1 MATSVAMFLDYSKHK
16 VARNPIDIP
25 QILCVEPSYGITI
38 MRRSWVCG
46 RDRSH
51 APVKSVQ
58 GKELSPM
65 AEEGQIVRGINWRQT
80 FPFTNI
86 FRAFRVAIHLSK
98 LALGLALLLC
108 IYCGGR
114 LMDSVWPATARAIPG
129 EVYSY
134 EAFRTG
140 QMDISLPAWREQ
152 RRAEIQQDYAR
163 MLVQYGV
170 DKTDEQAMD
179 DARARHKLGELTDAI
194 NNQRQLDVDKIN
206 TDFAEQK
213 RAAPDEA
220 TRDQVDK
227 AHYEAVLA
235 AYAQAAAQREEAR
248 AIEGQG
254 LFISFFQYEIHEV
267 NAVVMNVLRN
277 TWLAPGGVTDHVYNF
292 FAIGPIWLVW
302 HHTVFFILFAVW
314 FLICWALFGGAIS
327 RIAAVHVARDE
338 KISVRQAMKFAV
350 GKLLSFASAPV
361 IPILIVI
368 VVGLLVAL
376 VSLIGNVPFLGPII
390 IGAMFVLA
398 LLAGFVMTLVVL
410 GTAGGFNLMYP
421 TIAVEGSDSFDAIS
435 RSFSYVYARPW
446 RMLFYTA
453 VAVGYGAA
461 TYLFIHLFIWLMLVL
476 THHFVN
482 MGLFT
487 MAGNGRDL
495 LSVMWPSPS
504 ITGRLSYSADYSALT
519 SGQKIGGLLINC
531 WVMLLVAFLGAYAIS
546 LYFSANTIIY
556 FLMRGEVD
564 STEMDD
570 VYLEQSED
578 DLETAPAAVVTA
590 TEVVKVTL
598 ESAPTGSMPV
608 PPVPPPSPPP
618 PPITST

>member
-1 MATSVAMFLDYSKHK
+1 
-16 VARNPIDIP
+16 
-25 QILCVEPSYGITI
+25 
-38 MRRSWVCG
+38 
-46 RDRSH
+46 
-51 APVKSVQ
+51 
-58 GKELSPM
+58 M
-65 AEEGQIVRGINWRQT
+65 AEEGQVVRGINWRQT

-114 LMDSVWPATARAIPG
+114 VLDGVWPATARAIPD
-129 EVYSY
+129 EVHSY
-134 EAFRTG
+134 ESFRAG
-140 QMDISLPAWREQ
+140 QLSIFLPAWRDQ

-163 MLVQYGV
+163 MLQQYGI
-170 DKTDEQAMD
+170 DRTDEQATD
-179 DARARHKLGELTDAI
+179 DAKERHKLGDLLDAI
-194 NNQRQLDVDKIN
+194 NVQRQRDVDKIN
-206 TDFAEQK
+206 SDYTEQK
-213 RAAPDEA
+213 RNAPNDAARDEA
-220 TRDQVDK
+220 EK
-227 AHYEAVLA
+227 ARHDAIIA
-235 AYAQAAAQREEAR
+235 AYAQAASERRAAR
-248 AIEGQG
+248 AIEGEG
-254 LFISFFQYEIHEV
+254 LFESFFEYEIHQV
-267 NAVVMNVLRN
+267 NEVVMDVLRN
-277 TWLAPGGVTDHVYNF
+277 NWLAPGGVTDHVYNF
-292 FAIGPIWLVW
+292 LTVGPIWLVW

-338 KISVRQAMKFAV
+338 KISVRQAMNFAV

-368 VVGLLVAL
+368 VIGLLVAL
-376 VSLIGNVPFLGPII
+376 VSLIGNIPFLGPII
-390 IGAMFVLA
+390 VGAMFILA

-410 GTAGGFNLMYP
+410 GTVGGFNLMYP

-461 TYLFIHLFIWLMLVL
+461 TYLFVHLFIWLMLVL
-476 THHFVN
+476 THHFVS
-482 MGLFT
+482 MGMFT
-487 MAGNGRDL
+487 IAGNDREI

-504 ITGRLSYSADYSALT
+504 ITGRLSFSADYSALT
-519 SGQKIGGLLINC
+519 AGQKIGGLLINL
-531 WVMLLVAFLGAYAIS
+531 WVMLLVAFLGAFAIS

-556 FLMRGEVD
+556 FLMRSEVD

-578 DLETAPAAVVTA
+578 DIEPAPAAAAVAVVAEATIVTA
-590 TEVVKVTL
+590 
-598 ESAPTGSMPV
+598 SPASPTV
-608 PPVPPPSPPP
+608 PPVPPAA
-618 PPITST
+618 T

>member
-1 MATSVAMFLDYSKHK
+1 
-16 VARNPIDIP
+16 
-25 QILCVEPSYGITI
+25 
-38 MRRSWVCG
+38 
-46 RDRSH
+46 
-51 APVKSVQ
+51 
-58 GKELSPM
+58 M
-65 AEEGQIVRGINWRQT
+65 AEEGQVVRGINWRQT

-114 LMDSVWPATARAIPG
+114 ILDSVWPATARAIPG
-129 EVYSY
+129 EVSSY
-134 EAFRTG
+134 EGIRGG
-140 QMDISLPAWREQ
+140 QLANISLPAWREQ
-152 RRAEIQQDYAR
+152 RRAEIQQNYAH
-163 MLVQYGV
+163 MLQQYGV
-170 DKTDEQAMD
+170 AKTDDEAAT
-179 DARARHKLGELTDAI
+179 DAKERKHLGELIDAI
-194 NNQRQLDVDKIN
+194 NNERQDNVTKIN
-206 TDFAEQK
+206 NDYADQA
-213 RAAPDEA
+213 RNAPDAAARGEVER
-220 TRDQVDK
+220 TRDAAITD
-227 AHYEAVLA
+227 
-235 AYAQAAAQREEAR
+235 AYAQAAVERAAAR
-248 AIEGQG
+248 DIEGQG
-254 LFISFFQYEIHEV
+254 LFNCFFQYEIHEV
-267 NAVVMNVLRN
+267 NDVVMNVLRN
-277 TWLAPGGVTDHVYNF
+277 SWLAPGGVTDHVYNF
-292 FAIGPIWLVW
+292 FAIGPIWLIW
-302 HHTVFFILFAVW
+302 HHTVYFILFAVW

-338 KISVRQAMKFAV
+338 KISVRQAMNFAV

-376 VSLIGNVPFLGPII
+376 VALIGNIPFLGPII

-461 TYLFIHLFIWLMLVL
+461 TYLFVHLFIWLMLVL

-487 MAGNGRDL
+487 IAGNGHEL

-504 ITGRLSYSADYSALT
+504 MTGRLSYWVDYSALT
-519 SGQKIGGLLINC
+519 AGQKIGALMINC
-531 WVMLLVAFLGAYAIS
+531 WVMLLVAFLGAFAIS

-578 DLETAPAAVVTA
+578 DIEPTPAPAVAVAVTE
-590 TEVVKVTL
+590 TTVVVA
-598 ESAPTGSMPV
+598 S
-608 PPVPPPSPPP
+608 PPSPPP
-618 PPITST
+618 PVPPAVT